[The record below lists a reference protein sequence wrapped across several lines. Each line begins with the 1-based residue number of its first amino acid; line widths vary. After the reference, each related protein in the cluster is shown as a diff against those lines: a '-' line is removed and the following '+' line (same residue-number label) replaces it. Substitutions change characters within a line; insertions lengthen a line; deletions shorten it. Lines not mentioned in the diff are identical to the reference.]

1 MLLMEGL
8 LVLEIET
15 DMKKIAAGARCAD
28 ARAGFLSNE
37 LAVQAPGRQTR
48 FMSNWA
54 LSPLP

>member
-37 LAVQAPGRQTR
+37 LAVQASGRQTR
-48 FMSNWA
+48 FMSN
-54 LSPLP
+54 